1 MATYFSFTP
10 HRSLP
15 FCVAEVSLIFSLG
28 LCSKIEFRQVMAKAD
43 VAAVV
48 DLESSPS
55 EERRGALR
63 HARSFSFRSK
73 VRITIKV
80 RCAGARNQGHVIR
93 VIPCVHVGQP
103 SKPSFFKDAR

>member
-1 MATYFSFTP
+1 
-10 HRSLP
+10 
-15 FCVAEVSLIFSLG
+15 
-28 LCSKIEFRQVMAKAD
+28 MAKAD

-80 RCAGARNQGHVIR
+80 RLCAEARA
-93 VIPCVHVGQP
+93 
-103 SKPSFFKDAR
+103 SKTA